1 MTSPLSPDR
10 SNADLEREI
19 ARLECENRKL
29 ATIRDALISQ
39 VDRGPDFTGKAYR
52 VFQSIAELD
61 VNVEKRIQRL
71 ARATSEAKIARRQL
85 QEALDSINEGFILY
99 DRDDRIV
106 LCNRRYGVLFP
117 GLADL
122 LHPGTTFQE
131 IIERAAR
138 AGIVAEAVTDPDAWI
153 ASRIEHH
160 RSPSSQFQQLLAD
173 GRWTQIS
180 ERRTDE
186 GGTVTI
192 VSEITHF
199 KRLEE
204 TRRLSEMAEESDLLV
219 RTVSSIA
226 QGVVVFDKALKLRAW
241 NSQAAMLFNLP
252 YVDMHPGMDA
262 RQLIKLVWKHG
273 AKIGVEGKREARHW
287 IENPQARYPL
297 RLELLYRGG
306 RCVAANFRDMSDDG
320 FVVTVTD
327 VSAQINAARMLEE
340 SKEQLEKHVNERTRE
355 LQQVNATLEDEIR
368 RHKRTAADLDRMRA
382 TAEAANLGKTR
393 FLAAASHDL
402 LQPLN
407 AARLYL
413 SALETSPFVSPGARE
428 LLDNIVQA
436 FGSIEVLLNTLL
448 DISKMDAGGYQPKI
462 AEIDIG
468 DLIETLRTEFGA
480 LARQKGLRLRTV
492 RSSMSVRSDSRL
504 LRSMVQNLLSNAIKY
519 TDNGSVLLGL
529 RRRGDM
535 IAIEVHDTGPGIA
548 PEHHEA
554 IFEEFRRLG
563 PALAR
568 AGGLGLGLATV
579 RRAATLM
586 GYRVELR
593 SGMAGTTRFSIL
605 IPGQSLAGARP
616 AAPDG
621 PAIAH
626 AQRGFETAPGGVRS
640 DGHIVVLEND
650 EGVAS
655 AMTTLFEHWRL
666 KSLSASSYEQ
676 LLERIGA
683 HAMLPRTIIADLH
696 LDGDIDGIEAIEK
709 LRKRLG
715 AQVPG
720 ILVTADRSREVQER
734 AKAAGIEYFSKPIKP
749 AQLRAY
755 LFHLETGSISGD
767 GRAAPGAF

>member
-1 MTSPLSPDR
+1 MTSPLPPVSSD
-10 SNADLEREI
+10 SDLEREV
-19 ARLECENRKL
+19 ARLERENEKL
-29 ATIRDALISQ
+29 TTIRDALISQ
-39 VDRGPDFTGKAYR
+39 VDRDPDFSGKSYR
-52 VFQSIAELD
+52 VFQSIGELD

-85 QEALDSINEGFILY
+85 QQALDSINEGFILY

-106 LCNRRYGVLFP
+106 LCNRRYGILFP
-117 GLADL
+117 GLADI

-153 ASRIEHH
+153 ASRIAHH

-204 TRRLSEMAEESDLLV
+204 THRLSEMAEESDLLV

-226 QGVVVFDKALKLRAW
+226 QGVVVFDKELKLRAW

-252 YVDMHPGMDA
+252 YVDMYPGMDA
-262 RQLIKLVWKHG
+262 PQLIKLMWKHG
-273 AKIGVEGKREARHW
+273 AKISVERKREARQW
-287 IENPQARYPL
+287 IEDPQARYPL

-306 RCVAANFRDMSDDG
+306 RCVAANFRNMSDDG
-320 FVVTVTD
+320 FVITVTD
-327 VSAQINAARMLEE
+327 VSAQINAAKMLEE
-340 SKEQLEKHVNERTRE
+340 SKERLERHVNERTRE
-355 LQQVNATLEDEIR
+355 LQQVNATLEDEIQ
-368 RHKRTAADLDRMRA
+368 RHKRTAADLHRMRA

-413 SALETSPFVSPGARE
+413 SALETSPLVNPGARE

-436 FGSIEVLLNTLL
+436 FGSIETLLNTLL
-448 DISKMDAGGYQPKI
+448 DISKMDAGGYRPKI
-462 AEIDIG
+462 ADIDLG
-468 DLIETLRTEFGA
+468 ELFETLRTEFGA

-492 RSSMSVRSDSRL
+492 HSSIIVRSDARL
-504 LRSMVQNLLSNAIKY
+504 LRSMVQNLVSNAVKY

-529 RRRGDM
+529 RRRGDA

-548 PEHHEA
+548 QEHHEV
-554 IFEEFRRLG
+554 IFDEFKRLG
-563 PALAR
+563 PASPR
-568 AGGLGLGLATV
+568 TGGLGLGLATV

-593 SGMAGTTRFSIL
+593 SGTTRATRFSIL
-605 IPGQSLAGARP
+605 IPRQSLADDKPTVTAGLP
-616 AAPDG
+616 IETAP
-621 PAIAH
+621 
-626 AQRGFETAPGGVRS
+626 RGFEDTSRS
-640 DGHIVVLEND
+640 VQLDGHILVLEND

-666 KSLSASSYEQ
+666 KSLSAPSYEQ
-676 LLERIGA
+676 LLELIGA
-683 HAMLPRTIIADLH
+683 HSILPRTIIADLH
-696 LDGDIDGIEAIEK
+696 LDGDIDGIDAIER
-709 LRKRLG
+709 LRKLLG

-720 ILVTADRSREVQER
+720 ILVTADRSREIQDR
-734 AKAAGIEYFSKPIKP
+734 ARAARIEYFSKPIKP

-755 LFHLETGSISGD
+755 LFHLETGSTPRD
-767 GRAAPGAF
+767 GQPTPGPL